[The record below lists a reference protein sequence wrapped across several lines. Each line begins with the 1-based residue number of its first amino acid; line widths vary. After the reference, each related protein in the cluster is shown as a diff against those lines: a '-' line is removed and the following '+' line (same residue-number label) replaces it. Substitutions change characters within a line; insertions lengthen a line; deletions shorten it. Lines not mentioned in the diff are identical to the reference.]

1 MTKKERSWIFYD
13 WANSAFAMTIL
24 SVILPIFYKD
34 VVAKDLPSHLST
46 AYWGYGSA
54 VATLLVS
61 ILAPVLGT
69 IAEYKGYKKKF
80 FTFFLFIGV
89 LFTSLFVI
97 VNEGNWF
104 LCIVIYIFAIL
115 GFSGSNIFYDS
126 FLVDVTTEDRMD
138 WVSSAG
144 FGFGY
149 IGSTIPFIVSIVFI
163 MKPKLIGV
171 TTLQATKLSFVIT
184 AIWWFIFSIPM
195 LKNIQQVHY
204 IEPERYIIKNSFKRL
219 FQTFKNITQYKTIF
233 LFLIAY
239 FFYIDGVST
248 IIKMAT
254 IYGRD
259 VGIGSNDLMLIL
271 LAIQFVAF
279 PFALL
284 FGKLAKKYSAKKMI
298 MVGIIVYIFISI
310 YAYFL
315 NTTIQFWI
323 LGILVGTSQGGIQA
337 LSRSYFGKIIPKE
350 KASEFFGFYNVFGK
364 FAAIMGPLLVAF
376 VTQITGSTRI
386 GITSIIFLFIIG
398 GFLLIKVPEHVE
410 EQYL

>member
-1 MTKKERSWIFYD
+1 MTKKERSWILYD
-13 WANSAFAMTIL
+13 WANSAFAMTVL

-46 AYWGYGSA
+46 AYWGYGNS
-54 VATLLVS
+54 VATLLVA

-69 IAEYKGYKKKF
+69 IAAYKGYKKKF
-80 FTFFLFIGV
+80 FTFFLFLGV
-89 LFTSLFVI
+89 IFTSLFFL
-97 VNEGNWF
+97 VNEGNWL

-138 WVSSAG
+138 WISSAG

-149 IGSTIPFIVSIVFI
+149 IGSTIPFIISIVFI
-163 MKPKLIGV
+163 MKPDLIGV
-171 TTLQATKLSFVIT
+171 TTVQATKLSFLIT
-184 AIWWFIFSIPM
+184 AVWWFVFSMPM
-195 LKNIQQVHY
+195 LRNVQQVHF
-204 IEPERYIIKNSFKRL
+204 IETEGHIIKQSFSRL
-219 FQTFKNITQYKTIF
+219 YDTFKNITQYKPIF

-259 VGIGSNDLMLIL
+259 VGVSSNDLMLIL

-284 FGKLAKKYSAKKMI
+284 FGKLAKRYSAKKMI
-298 MVGIIVYIFISI
+298 MFGICVYIFITI
-310 YAYFL
+310 YAYFM
-315 NTTIQFWI
+315 TSTIQFWI
-323 LGILVGTSQGGIQA
+323 LGFLVGTSQGGVQA

-350 KASEFFGFYNVFGK
+350 KASEFFGFYNIFGK
-364 FAAIMGPLLVAF
+364 FASIMGPLLVAF
-376 VTQITGSTRI
+376 VTQISGNSRL
-386 GITSIIFLFIIG
+386 GMTSVIFLFIIG
-398 GFLLIKVPEHVE
+398 GILFLNVPEHEV
-410 EQYL
+410 